1 MDKNKITKQDG
12 FRVLNVIGIIASRLA
27 DLIDELANSK
37 PQERSENN
45 VKNERNGSH
54 HKESQRCRHC
64 NHRSR

>member
-1 MDKNKITKQDG
+1 MDKNKITKQDVV
-12 FRVLNVIGIIASRLA
+12 RVLNVIGIIASRLA

-54 HKESQRCRHC
+54 HKELQFAEGIGH
-64 NHRSR
+64 